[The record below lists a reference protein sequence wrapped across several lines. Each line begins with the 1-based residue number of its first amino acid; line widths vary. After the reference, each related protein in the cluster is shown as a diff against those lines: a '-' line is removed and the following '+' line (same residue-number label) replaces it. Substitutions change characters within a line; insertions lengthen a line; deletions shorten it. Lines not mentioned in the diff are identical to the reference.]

1 MRHYFELTERIAV
14 MDSGLW
20 RRSISIRLTSRF
32 QEVDTPKADEM
43 KLSELY
49 TELDKLTWQI
59 VAVGIQLR
67 NTPHSED
74 QHCELSNANDS
85 LVKRFK
91 EVSYQINDIRNSH

>member
-1 MRHYFELTERIAV
+1 
-14 MDSGLW
+14 
-20 RRSISIRLTSRF
+20 
-32 QEVDTPKADEM
+32 M

-49 TELDKLTWQI
+49 TELGELTWQI

-74 QHCELSNANDS
+74 QHCEHCELSNANDS

-91 EVSYQINDIRNSH
+91 EVSGQIADIRNSH